1 MGPEFFCGL
10 LGLIA
15 LPFMAWLISADRT
28 FVMWK
33 TVVGGLLIQLVL
45 GVLVLLTKPGQLFFK
60 YMNDVILG
68 LLQFSDRGAEFLFGD
83 LINADFA
90 AAQFAFSVLP
100 TIIFFSSLMA
110 ILYYSGI
117 MQKIVEFVA
126 WIIMKIL
133 GTSGAETLSISANI
147 FVGQTEAPLVIRPFV
162 KDMTMSE
169 LNTVMT
175 GGFATVA
182 GGVMAAYVGMLH
194 QHFPEIAGHLITASI
209 MSAPAAIVMSKLAF
223 PEQETPETR
232 GEVQVA
238 VGQQHQNVIDAAASG
253 ARSGLKLAL
262 NVGSMLLAFI
272 ALVHMGNFIM
282 KWAGQQVYWLVT
294 TLTGLPAIGWGAV
307 VGGIICALFIA
318 RTAWTLRETKYWFG
332 GLALVFL
339 LPVAG
344 YFLLPELVV
353 THFSFPGGSYL
364 WAQIGAGSGLIIG
377 LISSF
382 YCLGDRLEY
391 WFGSLGALLLG
402 MALFGFITLLLG
414 GSGSQPGA
422 AAFSAGIIFLIIS
435 SFAYWYEPSVKSAS
449 IVLSS
454 VLAAALLAAI
464 LTAILDLKVLI
475 ILQEL
480 TLQKTLGYLFSG
492 LAFLIG
498 IPWPDL
504 VPVGQLIGEKI
515 AINEFV
521 AFLSFQKMAESGELM
536 ARSMVIV
543 TYALTGFANFS
554 SIAIQ
559 IGGIGGIAP
568 ERSEDLAKLGLR
580 AMTAGVLA
588 SSQTAAVA
596 GVMFGIAEMVGIQLA
611 TIG

>member
-1 MGPEFFCGL
+1 MGPEFYCGL
-10 LGLIA
+10 FGLLA
-15 LPFMAWLISADRT
+15 LPFIAWLISADRS

-45 GVLVLLTKPGQLFFK
+45 GVLVLLTKPGQLFFQ
-60 YMNDVILG
+60 YMNDVVLG
-68 LLQFSDRGAEFLFGD
+68 LLKFSDRGAEFLFGD
-83 LINADFA
+83 LVNAEFA
-90 AAQFAFSVLP
+90 GAQFAFSVLP

-117 MQKIVEFVA
+117 MQKVVEFVA

-162 KDMTMSE
+162 KNMTMSE

-194 QHFPEIAGHLITASI
+194 QYFPEIAGHLITASI

-223 PEQETPETR
+223 PEQDTPETR
-232 GEVQVA
+232 GEVQIDV
-238 VGQQHQNVIDAAASG
+238 QEKHQNVIDAAASG

-272 ALVHMGNFIM
+272 ALVYMGNFVM
-282 KWAGQQVYWLVT
+282 EWSGRQVYWLVT
-294 TLTGLPAIGWGAV
+294 GLTGLSAFGWGAV
-307 VGGIICALFIA
+307 LGGIISALFIA
-318 RTAWTLRETKYWFG
+318 RTAWTLGETKYWFG

-353 THFSFPGGSYL
+353 THFDFPGGGNL
-364 WAQIGAGSGLIIG
+364 WAQIGGWSGLAFGVIF
-377 LISSF
+377 SF
-382 YCLGDRLEY
+382 YSLRSRLAS
-391 WFGSLGALLLG
+391 WWGSLGALIIG
-402 MALFGFITLLLG
+402 SVIFGLITYILG
-414 GSGSQPGA
+414 GSGSAVGA
-422 AAFSAGIIFLIIS
+422 AAFSAGFILLVIS
-435 SFAYWYEPSVKSAS
+435 SFAYWYEPSVKSALV
-449 IVLSS
+449 VLFS
-454 VLAAALLAAI
+454 VLIAAGLAALVTHLV
-464 LTAILDLKVLI
+464 DLEVLV

-504 VPVGQLIGEKI
+504 VTVGQLIGEKI
-515 AINEFV
+515 AVNEFV
-521 AFLSFQKMAESGELM
+521 AFLSFQKMAESGVLM
-536 ARSMVIV
+536 PRSMVIV

-568 ERSEDLAKLGLR
+568 SRSEDLAKLGLR

-596 GVMFGIAEMVGIQLA
+596 GVMFGIAELVGIQLA